1 MKLDTQFNPPNASMI
16 PFISFLLLNF
26 GTMYAMKE
34 VEWFWIRNYVS
45 RLVLDIEG
53 EQKGGKIV
61 LNEKNP
67 TEKKEICQ
75 KKKIFKCIR
84 II

>member
-34 VEWFWIRNYVS
+34 VEWFWILNYVS

-61 LNEKNP
+61 LNEKLVGF
-67 TEKKEICQ
+67 
-75 KKKIFKCIR
+75 KILLKISRVVELFLQR
-84 II
+84 

>member
-1 MKLDTQFNPPNASMI
+1 
-16 PFISFLLLNF
+16 
-26 GTMYAMKE
+26 MYAMKE

-61 LNEKNP
+61 LNEKLVGF
-67 TEKKEICQ
+67 
-75 KKKIFKCIR
+75 KILLKISRVVELFLQR
-84 II
+84 